1 MCDQLSAR
9 PDVNWAAGVG
19 HTGLLDLMFFLVT
32 SLRPFG
38 MGGSPRDDCFDFF
51 FFLEV
56 WLWTKNGTGHLLL
69 EAEGRPREKLQLVSV
84 LLWIFNV
91 FPKVMC

>member
-19 HTGLLDLMFFLVT
+19 HTGLLDLMLFLVT

-51 FFLEV
+51 FFLI
-56 WLWTKNGTGHLLL
+56 
-69 EAEGRPREKLQLVSV
+69 SV
-84 LLWIFNV
+84 
-91 FPKVMC
+91 VMDEERDWSSASGG

>member
-19 HTGLLDLMFFLVT
+19 HTGLLDLMFFLGT
-32 SLRPFG
+32 SSDLLGWEAVPG
-38 MGGSPRDDCFDFF
+38 MIALIFI
-51 FFLEV
+51 FLEV